1 MYYEGRH
8 ILGEAVSTHRMKLLT
23 EIIRLLLTMIPTER
37 GYKLQEEPTP
47 YQSLPMDLLDNPPI
61 P

>member
-1 MYYEGRH
+1 
-8 ILGEAVSTHRMKLLT
+8 MKLLT

-47 YQSLPMDLLDNPPI
+47 YQAIAVDLLDSPPM